1 MSICSLFARLFA
13 HCSLNHFSA
22 NLNLDPR
29 PPVASIDRIVAEAKA
44 LREIGIGT
52 IAIMPN
58 IPELQDS
65 FDNMKAF
72 SARHRAVNGSCV
84 VL

>member
-58 IPELQDS
+58 DTRTSRLW
-65 FDNMKAF
+65 
-72 SARHRAVNGSCV
+72 GV
-84 VL
+84 VLALFSDNKSPKW